1 MELPFDSLNIGVL
14 IVFWSGVEV
23 WALIIVLILLFS
35 FLVDL
40 LLDDDVSVV
49 PIFWIKSDSLNEL
62 FDLLKVTL

>member
-35 FLVDL
+35 FLLDL

-49 PIFWIKSDSLNEL
+49 PIFWIESDSLNEL

>member
-23 WALIIVLILLFS
+23 WALIIVLILLLS
-35 FLVDL
+35 FLLDL
-40 LLDDDVSVV
+40 LLDEDVSVF
-49 PIFWIKSDSLNEL
+49 PIFWIESDSLKEL